1 MTVRIFAHATTGRSI
16 RVREGSRAERL
27 VTGDKNWSEV
37 KPEKPPA
44 ARPKKSKA
52 DDE

>member
-27 VTGDKNWSEV
+27 VVADENWSEV
-37 KPEKPPA
+37 QPEKAPA
-44 ARPKKSKA
+44 PRPKKSKT